1 MNTKDDDDV
10 DDTMES
16 LEPSKSEP
24 LIETTIATAK
34 TITEQ
39 HTHTGIQ
46 GWSQTQE
53 RWLEAYP
60 DRQQE
65 NEPGD
70 GTTKESTSLTHRE
83 TNSGENRN
91 RSNNRR

>member
-34 TITEQ
+34 TITKR

-46 GWSQTQE
+46 GWSQTQ
-53 RWLEAYP
+53 
-60 DRQQE
+60 
-65 NEPGD
+65 
-70 GTTKESTSLTHRE
+70 
-83 TNSGENRN
+83 
-91 RSNNRR
+91 